1 MNMPWTQQQINDA
14 QKEVLRANKL
24 DSAYLRP
31 MVFFGSEGM
40 GLRASGLKTHVIV
53 GAWTWGAY
61 LGADN
66 MERGIR
72 IKTSSRSEEH
82 TSELQSLMRI
92 SYAVF
97 CFKKTKTNNR

>member
-72 IKTSSRSEEH
+72 IKTSSFQDQTVTATLCRAKDNPKYTVLESWP
-82 TSELQSLMRI
+82 QQ
-92 SYAVF
+92 
-97 CFKKTKTNNR
+97 